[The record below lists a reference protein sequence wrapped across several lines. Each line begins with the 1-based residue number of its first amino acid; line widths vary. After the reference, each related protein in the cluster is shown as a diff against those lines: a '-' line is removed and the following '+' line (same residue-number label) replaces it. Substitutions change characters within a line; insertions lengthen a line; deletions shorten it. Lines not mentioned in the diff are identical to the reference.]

1 MSARCHLND
10 ISCQLL
16 PNGDLPVVGLL
27 RLAGASSVS
36 THIYTDTGAKCH
48 PDCNL
53 SQGHKGSQ
61 GNKNN
66 FNTECSTPTPKV
78 WESTRLTKNEFFG
91 WKAVHDCATIWSTL
105 SAPMNMRVPLS
116 GTADA
121 ILLPIRDA
129 APSSIYWVRIEAQA
143 NLCQL
148 VCILFGKCIP
158 TMQLAG
164 ETIQDGSTSMLPC
177 CMDPKPDHFHW
188 CCGRTYS
195 PVNYHNCGT
204 SPLKSWAHHFLFVAI
219 TIFNR
224 QITYNL

>member
-1 MSARCHLND
+1 MPSWL
-10 ISCQLL
+10 QPL
-16 PNGDLPVVGLL
+16 P
-27 RLAGASSVS
+27 RA
-36 THIYTDTGAKCH
+36 
-48 PDCNL
+48 
-53 SQGHKGSQ
+53 QGITREQKQ
-61 GNKNN
+61 A
-66 FNTECSTPTPKV
+66 STP
-78 WESTRLTKNEFFG
+78 S
-91 WKAVHDCATIWSTL
+91 
-105 SAPMNMRVPLS
+105 VPLPPQSLGNPRASPRMSFSVERLCMTVPPS
-116 GTADA
+116 GAPCP
-121 ILLPIRDA
+121 LLWTCGSPEWNSWWNHVAHQRC
-129 APSSIYWVRIEAQA
+129 SCLIYWVRIEAQA

-188 CCGRTYS
+188 YCGRTYS